1 VTKNVTKG
9 VAMPQ
14 SDYRIRLGD
23 LSDGVA
29 LSWVIRARTELEAIQ
44 RSRRWF
50 EERLPSGSS
59 PIRIDVDDANSST
72 ERDDPEVPAAFRIEV
87 DSGSLIPEHIRIQ
100 PDTVSE

>member
-1 VTKNVTKG
+1 
-9 VAMPQ
+9 MPQ
-14 SDYRIRLGD
+14 SDYRIRLGP

-59 PIRIDVDDANSST
+59 PIRIDVSDAQSGI
-72 ERDDPEVPAAFRIEV
+72 EGDDPEVPAAFRIEV
-87 DSGSLIPEHIRIQ
+87 DPGSLIPEHIRIQ